1 MKKQHPTLL
10 GAIVR
15 DYFTDHLPRVR
26 GASPHTIQSYRDSI
40 VLLLRFLS
48 AHHKRRTEE
57 LDLKDLEPA
66 GILAFL
72 SHLEKERKNGVATRN
87 VRLTAIHAL
96 FRFVASPSS
105 ARQNGLSTT

>member
-26 GASPHTIQSYRDSI
+26 GASPHTIHGYRDSI

-48 AHHKRRTEE
+48 TRHKRRTEE

-72 SHLEKERKNGVATRN
+72 SHLEQERKNGVWRPET
-87 VRLTAIHAL
+87 
-96 FRFVASPSS
+96 FGSPRFMPCFVSWLRGIPSS
-105 ARQNGLSTT
+105 

>member
-26 GASPHTIQSYRDSI
+26 GASPHTLHGYRDSI

-48 AHHKRRTEE
+48 ARHTPRKPWRNCRM
-57 LDLKDLEPA
+57 L
-66 GILAFL
+66 LALVSMTDSITSFPP
-72 SHLEKERKNGVATRN
+72 SFT
-87 VRLTAIHAL
+87 TAITM
-96 FRFVASPSS
+96 ASLCTSIPIYLTS
-105 ARQNGLSTT
+105 